1 MATTLPLVLTAK
13 QLLSLESSSQLFGFV
28 TNCLR
33 TLLLPMSEW
42 RCIMRIKPTNL
53 KDIPASNKREKTAE
67 HKVLDLPTQFEA
79 NDFLSVYFDGMG
91 EGTARI
97 LINRRLNERLLKKY
111 GVEDLKNIGRYYSA
125 KIIGSNGELV
135 DEVLVDKQCGVIA
148 SLRKKLE

>member
-1 MATTLPLVLTAK
+1 
-13 QLLSLESSSQLFGFV
+13 
-28 TNCLR
+28 
-33 TLLLPMSEW
+33 
-42 RCIMRIKPTNL
+42 MRIKPTNL
-53 KDIPASNKREKTAE
+53 KDIPGSNKREKTAE